1 MLNAK
6 MSEPSRNFLERK
18 IPEFFDCTN
27 LRDAL
32 LLLDNLMCD
41 SLDDNYN
48 PTPETREIE
57 SVYDEIY
64 CCN

>member
-1 MLNAK
+1 MVK
-6 MSEPSRNFLERK
+6 MSDEAKRVVCKRF
-18 IPEFFDCTN
+18 PEIDLNTIKVN
-27 LRDAL
+27 DL
-32 LLLDNLMCD
+32 LDVLDNLMCD